1 MPNNVYNDASGR
13 YSIKNVTLQTV
24 DSAVRDYF
32 DKKIS
37 ISVDTEKG
45 RNKVPVIFA
54 AGERWKMIRDNKGLR
69 DENGT
74 LILPVIA
81 IRRTNIDRTPGMRAL
96 GQETPFITVSKRIHD
111 KTGNI
116 QNLVNTRKLNG
127 FPQLRKS
134 PVFEYLTI
142 PFPDFAVVFYE
153 IVIWTQYQ
161 TQMNEILQKIFY
173 NYEHMD
179 SFVMPVEYDGK
190 KRKGNSYY
198 FVGFRDGTVVPQS
211 NVEEFTNQER
221 IIKYSYTIKVPAYF
235 ILDPDDESLAYGR
248 NKSQSSTD
256 DGSKVVFKDQSVTD
270 VKLKESIISLEEF
283 EKLFG

>member
-1 MPNNVYNDASGR
+1 
-13 YSIKNVTLQTV
+13 
-24 DSAVRDYF
+24 
-32 DKKIS
+32 
-37 ISVDTEKG
+37 
-45 RNKVPVIFA
+45 
-54 AGERWKMIRDNKGLR
+54 MIRDNKGLR

-96 GQETPFITVSKRIHD
+96 GQETPFITISKRIHD

>member
-13 YSIKNVTLQTV
+13 YSIKNVTLETV

-96 GQETPFITVSKRIHD
+96 GQETPFITISKRIHD

-270 VKLKESIISLEEF
+270 VKLKESFISLEEF

>member
-13 YSIKNVTLQTV
+13 YSIKNVTLETV

-96 GQETPFITVSKRIHD
+96 GQETPFITISKRIHD

-198 FVGFRDGTVVPQS
+198 FVGFRDGTVLPQS

-248 NKSQSSTD
+248 NKSESSTD

-270 VKLKESIISLEEF
+270 VKLKESFISLEEF

>member
-13 YSIKNVTLQTV
+13 YSIKNVTLETV

-198 FVGFRDGTVVPQS
+198 FVGFRDGTVLPQS

>member
-96 GQETPFITVSKRIHD
+96 GQETPFITISKRIHD

-270 VKLKESIISLEEF
+270 VKLKESFISLEEF

>member
-13 YSIKNVTLQTV
+13 YSIKNVTLETV

-96 GQETPFITVSKRIHD
+96 GQETPFITISKRIHD

>member
-13 YSIKNVTLQTV
+13 YSIKNVTLETV

-96 GQETPFITVSKRIHD
+96 GQETPFITISKRIHD

-248 NKSQSSTD
+248 NKSESSTD

>member
-96 GQETPFITVSKRIHD
+96 GQETPFITISKRIHD

-198 FVGFRDGTVVPQS
+198 FVGFRDGTVLPQS

>member
-13 YSIKNVTLQTV
+13 YSIKNVTLETV

>member
-13 YSIKNVTLQTV
+13 YSIKNVTLETV

-96 GQETPFITVSKRIHD
+96 GQETPFITISKRIHD

-248 NKSQSSTD
+248 NKSESSTD

-270 VKLKESIISLEEF
+270 VKLKESFISLEEF

>member
-127 FPQLRKS
+127 FPQLRKP

-248 NKSQSSTD
+248 NKSESSAD

-270 VKLKESIISLEEF
+270 VKLKESFISLEEF

>member
-96 GQETPFITVSKRIHD
+96 GQETPFITISKRIHD

-248 NKSQSSTD
+248 NKSESSTD

-270 VKLKESIISLEEF
+270 VKLKESFISLEEF

>member
-96 GQETPFITVSKRIHD
+96 GQETPFITISKRIHD

-198 FVGFRDGTVVPQS
+198 FVGFRDGTVLPQS

-248 NKSQSSTD
+248 NKSESSTD

-270 VKLKESIISLEEF
+270 VKLKESFISLEEF